1 MNITNVPLDFENGKK
16 FITSQPWCEFL
27 STASSVFIVGGSG
40 NKLLFLAPLRF
51 GRMLG
56 TSLIFSLGVVELVT
70 LHSGLKRDKI
80 NIFLQIFSSLHKWPL
95 RAIALFEGKQ
105 CHLHFKFHYFREK
118 LLKFHYF

>member
-1 MNITNVPLDFENGKK
+1 MISHMNITNVPLDFGNGKK

-70 LHSGLKRDKI
+70 LHCGLKREKSVNHELSHD
-80 NIFLQIFSSLHKWPL
+80 
-95 RAIALFEGKQ
+95 
-105 CHLHFKFHYFREK
+105 YF
-118 LLKFHYF
+118 

>member
-1 MNITNVPLDFENGKK
+1 MHNKYELVVYMIYHMNITNVPLDFGNGKK

-70 LHSGLKRDKI
+70 LHCGLKRQKSV
-80 NIFLQIFSSLHKWPL
+80 NHNEL
-95 RAIALFEGKQ
+95 
-105 CHLHFKFHYFREK
+105 CHDYF
-118 LLKFHYF
+118 

>member
-1 MNITNVPLDFENGKK
+1 MSWKCIYDMNITNVPLDFGNGKK

-70 LHSGLKRDKI
+70 LHSGLKRENSTIIMIGCAITSKVS
-80 NIFLQIFSSLHKWPL
+80 NQHFLDD
-95 RAIALFEGKQ
+95 
-105 CHLHFKFHYFREK
+105 HFKNVQNKR
-118 LLKFHYF
+118 